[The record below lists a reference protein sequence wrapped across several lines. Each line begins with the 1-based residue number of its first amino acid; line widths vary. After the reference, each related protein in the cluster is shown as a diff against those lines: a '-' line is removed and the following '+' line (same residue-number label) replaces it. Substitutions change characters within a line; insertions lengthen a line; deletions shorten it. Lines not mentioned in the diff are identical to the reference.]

1 SSNTWLW
8 TCTGLEGGASA
19 SGCYAYQKVDGAP
32 GTASGKNYA
41 QATTSYGSDTQCAIG
56 TSTNTAFPAA
66 GSSVTWYCNG
76 INGGTNSGPHTA
88 SRALAGSCGTAA
100 KSYTYNET
108 AFSGTMCSAGNN
120 ITTPAS
126 PVFPSQGSST
136 NWTCGGL
143 NGGTSSGTCTA
154 SRGAVPINISNLK
167 SPLDVATS
175 ISNSDESCWYCS
187 HYLSGTEVVSAL
199 GGEAGNLQFKFDYQS
214 ASENMTGYQFAISPV
229 NDVDSVSTIKS
240 SNWVSATGPTG
251 TTITVNSING
261 FPISVKRSPS
271 SSLSQ
276 IAYNTTYYWW
286 VKVKSATQESDWI
299 SAGTY
304 MTATH
309 QFPVPKVQF
318 IRSGLSNIQACTTVK
333 SLTGDHSDDPCFSA
347 CWKGAGTTV
356 DLTSANYV
364 CSVCYNPSTNLPQLC
379 GTVNNPVTWS
389 PLPANKP
396 VGFDFVTG
404 STTTTTNPIFSSLAT
419 GESVKLTFKI
429 TGSDCPLEGILDGTG
444 TLVPKWKE
452 ISY

>member
-1 SSNTWLW
+1 
-8 TCTGLEGGASA
+8 
-19 SGCYAYQKVDGAP
+19 
-32 GTASGKNYA
+32 
-41 QATTSYGSDTQCAIG
+41 
-56 TSTNTAFPAA
+56 
-66 GSSVTWYCNG
+66 
-76 INGGTNSGPHTA
+76 
-88 SRALAGSCGTAA
+88 LAGSCGTAA
-100 KSYTYNET
+100 KSYAYDAT

-143 NGGTSSGTCTA
+143 NGGASSGTCTA
-154 SRGAVPINISNLK
+154 SRGAIPINVSNLK
-167 SPLDVATS
+167 NPLDVATS
-175 ISNSDESCWYCS
+175 ISNPDQSCWYCS
-187 HYLSGTEVVSAL
+187 HYLSGTEVVPAL
-199 GGEAGNLQFKFDYQS
+199 GGGAGNLQFKFNYQS
-214 ASENMTGYQFAISPV
+214 SSENMTGYQFAISPV
-229 NDVDSVSTIKS
+229 NDVNSASTIKS

-261 FPISVKRSPS
+261 FPISVKRSPTP
-271 SSLSQ
+271 SLSQ
-276 IAYNTTYYWW
+276 IAYNTNYYWW

-309 QFPVPKVQF
+309 QFPVPKVVF

-364 CSVCYNPSTNLPQLC
+364 CSVCYNPATNAPQLC

-396 VGFDFVTG
+396 VGFDFVAG
-404 STTTTTNPIFSSLAT
+404 SDPTTTNPIFSSLAT

-429 TGSDCPLEGILDGTG
+429 TGSDCPLEGTLDGTG
-444 TLVPKWKE
+444 DLVPKWKE

>member
-1 SSNTWLW
+1 
-8 TCTGLEGGASA
+8 
-19 SGCYAYQKVDGAP
+19 
-32 GTASGKNYA
+32 
-41 QATTSYGSDTQCAIG
+41 
-56 TSTNTAFPAA
+56 
-66 GSSVTWYCNG
+66 
-76 INGGTNSGPHTA
+76 
-88 SRALAGSCGTAA
+88 
-100 KSYTYNET
+100 
-108 AFSGTMCSAGNN
+108 MCSAGNN

-143 NGGTSSGTCTA
+143 NGGASSGTCTA
-154 SRGAVPINISNLK
+154 SRGAIPINVSNLK
-167 SPLDVATS
+167 NPLDVATS
-175 ISNSDESCWYCS
+175 ISNPDQSCWYCS
-187 HYLSGTEVVSAL
+187 HYLSGTEVVPAL
-199 GGEAGNLQFKFDYQS
+199 GGGAGNLQFKFNYQS
-214 ASENMTGYQFAISPV
+214 SSENMTGYQFAISPV
-229 NDVDSVSTIKS
+229 NDVNSASTIKS

-261 FPISVKRSPS
+261 FPISVKRSPTP
-271 SSLSQ
+271 SLSQ
-276 IAYNTTYYWW
+276 IAYNTNYYWW

-309 QFPVPKVQF
+309 QFPVPKVVF

-364 CSVCYNPSTNLPQLC
+364 CSVCYNPATNAPQLC

-404 STTTTTNPIFSSLAT
+404 STTATVNPIFSDLPI
-419 GESVKLTFKI
+419 GESIKLKFNI
-429 TGSDCPLEGILDGTG
+429 TGSDCPLEGELNGTSGILPRWQESG
-444 TLVPKWKE
+444 
-452 ISY
+452 Y